1 MHTPRFLCYFRK
13 MNPEIEKRLTRLQ
26 ELAARL
32 AAAREEL
39 MAAAVED
46 IGAPYR
52 VTGVEVDLAVDH
64 LRTMAV
70 EVPYIE
76 GKAPYGTV
84 AAIFPYDAAPVMLA
98 RVGGAAVL
106 GGNRFRFSFSSLTS
120 CTARVMAEI
129 VAPFPEFE
137 PVVGLENRRF
147 GEQCV
152 QDPQVRVLF
161 ISGGGAVGAVYARQA
176 QAFDKLFFAGPSG
189 LPPVILFKDAPLAM
203 AVPFVV
209 KRAFLNGGQYCT
221 TLKRAYIHREI
232 YDAAKKLIQAQMPEI
247 RVGDP
252 RDPLTWIGPIKV
264 ERTRALLDRALA
276 ALDGANFLVP
286 YQREGEWQGPFLV
299 ETPEPPDVEL
309 FGPFL
314 ALTPV
319 ASGDEAVARVLGS
332 RYPFLVSWFGTPPP
346 GAKADC
352 IKTFGMVYDN
362 PDFLF
367 TPLRLPF
374 GGKGESGW
382 ILENRNGEM
391 IKRDG
396 AFIYSAELVRG

>member
-1 MHTPRFLCYFRK
+1 MD
-13 MNPEIEKRLTRLQ
+13 PEIETRLQ
-26 ELAARL
+26 LLQEVAGRL
-32 AAAREEL
+32 ARRREDL
-39 MAAAVED
+39 MAAAAND

-52 VTGVEVDLAVDH
+52 VTGIEVDLAVEH

-70 EVPYIE
+70 EVPHIE

-98 RVGGAAVL
+98 RVGGAAIL
-106 GGNRFRFSFSSLTS
+106 GGNRFRFGFSSQTPE
-120 CTARVMAEI
+120 TARVMDEV

-137 PVVGLENRRF
+137 PVVGMGNRSF

-152 QDPQVRVLF
+152 KDPRVRVLF
-161 ISGGGAVGAVYARQA
+161 ISGGGAVGEVYAGQA
-176 QAFDKLFFAGPSG
+176 RAFDKLFFAGPSG
-189 LPPVILFKDAPLAM
+189 LPPVILFQDAPLEQ

-232 YDAAKKLIQAQMPEI
+232 YEEAVKLILAQMPEI

-252 RDPLTWIGPIKV
+252 QDPLTWIGPIKV

-286 YQREGEWQGPFLV
+286 FQREGEWQGPFLV
-299 ETPEPPDVEL
+299 ETPKPPDVEL

-319 ASGDEAVARVLGS
+319 ESDGEAVTRVLGS

-346 GAKADC
+346 GAKEAFTE
-352 IKTFGMVYDN
+352 TFGMVYDN

-374 GGKGESGW
+374 GGRGESGW
-382 ILENRNGEM
+382 ILENTNGEL

-396 AFIYSAELVRG
+396 AFIYSAELVIG